1 MARLRVQT
9 RVQSSAWA
17 TPTHP
22 SQVHAQ
28 LRHVTV
34 VTVAD
39 FSVMV
44 VMVLPAEMV
53 VMQVLSETEGTEA
66 TASSVP
72 WAQRD
77 PAEQV
82 RA

>member
-1 MARLRVQT
+1 MARPRVQT
-9 RVQSSAWA
+9 PVQSSAWV

-22 SQVHAQ
+22 SQVHAL

-34 VTVAD
+34 VTEAV

-53 VMQVLSETEGTEA
+53 VMQVVSETEGTAA

-77 PAEQV
+77 PAEQL